1 MNIQFCFISSPRE
14 FNYKIKV
21 GSIVAIGIYGRTGIP
36 KRQIL
41 NIALA
46 WLVTVPTSAILSGLI
61 MKILLFAKP
70 I

>member
-1 MNIQFCFISSPRE
+1 M
-14 FNYKIKV
+14 
-21 GSIVAIGIYGRTGIP
+21 AIGIYGRTGIP